1 MWNPRAHSL
10 GSRVSWRENRLAN
23 VILLWARLLPTTNV
37 SKFHACETTIVL
49 LFLSIGM
56 STNVNKE
63 VLTSKRQGLSEVE
76 RARERERA
84 RDNRQRSTVV
94 QVNGKEKRKE
104 HGKRGVEVLEY
115 SEKESKNAIDLRL
128 KQGKLKFYCVAEPNR
143 NKRTAWKL
151 KLNLLSSNL
160 SEI

>member
-1 MWNPRAHSL
+1 M
-10 GSRVSWRENRLAN
+10 
-23 VILLWARLLPTTNV
+23 

-94 QVNGKEKRKE
+94 QERAREKRC
-104 HGKRGVEVLEY
+104 RSTGVQREREQ
-115 SEKESKNAIDLRL
+115 E
-128 KQGKLKFYCVAEPNR
+128 R
-143 NKRTAWKL
+143 N
-151 KLNLLSSNL
+151 
-160 SEI
+160 

>member
-1 MWNPRAHSL
+1 M
-10 GSRVSWRENRLAN
+10 
-23 VILLWARLLPTTNV
+23 

-84 RDNRQRSTVV
+84 RNNRQRSTVV

-143 NKRTAWKL
+143 NKLTA
-151 KLNLLSSNL
+151 
-160 SEI
+160 